1 MVCVWSVVVSI
12 GILGTVEE
20 YECNDDEPVE
30 LLIVSAVIDWLV
42 DVGISL
48 LIDALDDE
56 ILLVSLPILLLL
68 DST

>member
-1 MVCVWSVVVSI
+1 MVCVWSVVVSV
-12 GILGTVEE
+12 GILGTVKE
-20 YECNDDEPVE
+20 YECNDEPVE

-56 ILLVSLPILLLL
+56 ILLVSVAILLLL